1 MNAEHERSIDMTEE
15 KSFKF
20 NCPHCGRH
28 LEADY
33 DMVGMKFDCPECSQS
48 LKVPEVGNSSPN
60 DGGDLFAEEYLH
72 PSAPPSEETEPTSLS
87 TPKITVIRKRERFI
101 DRIKNRIKAVG
112 IGVAV
117 LLLFVGV
124 GVIKECLDETET
136 ATATKGNAK
145 VESGAKE
152 CLDETETATATKGNA
167 KVESGAKVKAVMTS
181 LECLLNYVE
190 MPNERRLGVLSRS
203 LEFCPK
209 DFMDAVKEF
218 LVSVSRTS
226 DDMIS
231 DREREDMIKGK
242 IALGLIFG
250 AVNKNDPQSGVAA
263 GLQLGDLISAKTQE
277 SANQRLKQDIE
288 SKLNHLLDVAERYGV
303 DPNKLETALVSRM
316 RQ

>member
-1 MNAEHERSIDMTEE
+1 MDVENT
-15 KSFKF
+15 FKF
-20 NCPHCGRH
+20 TCPHCGQH
-28 LEADY
+28 LDAEH
-33 DMVGMKFDCPECSQS
+33 DMVGMEFDCPACGQP
-48 LKVPEVGNSSPN
+48 LTVPEVGNSSPN
-60 DGGDLFAEEYLH
+60 EGGDLFVEEHLH
-72 PSAPPSEETEPTSLS
+72 PSAPLSEEMEPTPLS

-101 DRIKNRIKAVG
+101 DRIKKRMKAVG

-124 GVIKECLDETET
+124 GVINECLDEPET
-136 ATATKGNAK
+136 ATATKEKSK
-145 VESGAKE
+145 VANS
-152 CLDETETATATKGNA
+152 
-167 KVESGAKVKAVMTS
+167 AKVKAVMTS
-181 LECLLNYVE
+181 LECLLNYFE

-203 LEFCPK
+203 LESCPK
-209 DFMDAVKEF
+209 DFMDAVTEF

-250 AVNKNDPQSGVAA
+250 AVNQNDPQSGVAA
-263 GLQLGDLISAKTQE
+263 GLQLGDLISAKAQE
-277 SANQRLKQDIE
+277 SANQRLKRDIE

-316 RQ
+316 R

>member
-1 MNAEHERSIDMTEE
+1 MAIENT
-15 KSFKF
+15 FKF
-20 NCPHCGRH
+20 SCPHCGQH
-28 LEADY
+28 LDAEY
-33 DMVGMKFDCPECSQS
+33 DMVGFEFDCPACGQP
-48 LKVPEVGNSSPN
+48 LTVPEVGNSSPN
-60 DGGDLFAEEYLH
+60 EGGDLFAEEHLH
-72 PSAPPSEETEPTSLS
+72 PSDPPSEETEPMPLS

-101 DRIKNRIKAVG
+101 DRIKKRMKAVG
-112 IGVAV
+112 IGVAI
-117 LLLFVGV
+117 LLLFAGV

-136 ATATKGNAK
+136 ATVTKEKSK
-145 VESGAKE
+145 VAG
-152 CLDETETATATKGNA
+152 
-167 KVESGAKVKAVMTS
+167 GAKVRAVMTS
-181 LECLLNYVE
+181 IACLLNYVE
-190 MPNERRLGVLSRS
+190 MPNERRSGVLSRS
-203 LEFCPK
+203 LESCPK

-218 LVSVSRTS
+218 LVSISRTS

-277 SANQRLKQDIE
+277 SANQRLKRDIE

-316 RQ
+316 R

>member
-1 MNAEHERSIDMTEE
+1 MTEE

-20 NCPHCGRH
+20 NCPHCGQH
-28 LEADY
+28 LDAEH
-33 DMVGMKFDCPECSQS
+33 DMVGMEFDCPACG
-48 LKVPEVGNSSPN
+48 LPLTVPEVGNSSPN
-60 DGGDLFAEEYLH
+60 EGGDLFAEEHLH
-72 PSAPPSEETEPTSLS
+72 PSDPPSEETEPTPLS

-101 DRIKNRIKAVG
+101 DRIKKRMKAVG

-117 LLLFVGV
+117 LLLFAGV

-136 ATATKGNAK
+136 ATVTKEKAK
-145 VESGAKE
+145 VEG
-152 CLDETETATATKGNA
+152 
-167 KVESGAKVKAVMTS
+167 GAKVRAVMTS
-181 LECLLNYVE
+181 IECLLNYVE
-190 MPNERRLGVLSRS
+190 MPNERRLGALSRS
-203 LEFCPK
+203 LESCPK

-277 SANQRLKQDIE
+277 SANQRLKRDIE

-316 RQ
+316 R

>member
-1 MNAEHERSIDMTEE
+1 MDVENTL
-15 KSFKF
+15 KF
-20 NCPHCGRH
+20 TCPHCGQH
-28 LEADY
+28 LDAEH
-33 DMVGMKFDCPECSQS
+33 DMVGMEFDCPACGQP
-48 LKVPEVGNSSPN
+48 LTVPEVGNSSPN
-60 DGGDLFAEEYLH
+60 EGGDLFAEEHLH
-72 PSAPPSEETEPTSLS
+72 PSYPPSEETEPTPLS

-101 DRIKNRIKAVG
+101 DRIKKRMKAVG

-117 LLLFVGV
+117 LLLFAGV

-136 ATATKGNAK
+136 ATATKERSK
-145 VESGAKE
+145 VANS
-152 CLDETETATATKGNA
+152 
-167 KVESGAKVKAVMTS
+167 VKVKAVMTS
-181 LECLLNYVE
+181 LECLLNYLE
-190 MPNERRLGVLSRS
+190 MPNKRRLGVLSRS
-203 LEFCPK
+203 LESCPK

-250 AVNKNDPQSGVAA
+250 AVNQNDPQSGVAA

-277 SANQRLKQDIE
+277 TANQRLKQDIE

-316 RQ
+316 R

>member
-1 MNAEHERSIDMTEE
+1 MAIENT
-15 KSFKF
+15 FKF
-20 NCPHCGRH
+20 PCPHCGQH
-28 LEADY
+28 LDAEY
-33 DMVGMKFDCPECSQS
+33 DMVGLEFDCPACGQP
-48 LKVPEVGNSSPN
+48 LTVPEVGNSSPN
-60 DGGDLFAEEYLH
+60 EGGDIFAEEHLH

-101 DRIKNRIKAVG
+101 DRIKKRMKAVG

-136 ATATKGNAK
+136 ATATKGKAK
-145 VESGAKE
+145 VEGGAK
-152 CLDETETATATKGNA
+152 A
-167 KVESGAKVKAVMTS
+167 KAVMTS

>member
-1 MNAEHERSIDMTEE
+1 MDVENTV
-15 KSFKF
+15 KF
-20 NCPHCGRH
+20 TCPHCGQH
-28 LEADY
+28 LDAEH
-33 DMVGMKFDCPECSQS
+33 DMVGMEFDCPACGQP
-48 LKVPEVGNSSPN
+48 LTVPEVGNSSPN
-60 DGGDLFAEEYLH
+60 EGGDLFAEEHLH
-72 PSAPPSEETEPTSLS
+72 PSAPPSEEPEPTPLS

-101 DRIKNRIKAVG
+101 DRIKKRMKAVG

-117 LLLFVGV
+117 LLLFAGV
-124 GVIKECLDETET
+124 GVINECLDEPET
-136 ATATKGNAK
+136 ATATKERSK
-145 VESGAKE
+145 VA
-152 CLDETETATATKGNA
+152 NN
-167 KVESGAKVKAVMTS
+167 AKVKAVMSS
-181 LECLLNYVE
+181 LECLLNYFE

-203 LEFCPK
+203 LESCPK

-250 AVNKNDPQSGVAA
+250 AVNQNDPQSGVAA

-277 SANQRLKQDIE
+277 SANQRLKRDIE

-316 RQ
+316 R

>member
-1 MNAEHERSIDMTEE
+1 MDVENTV
-15 KSFKF
+15 KF
-20 NCPHCGRH
+20 TCPHCGQH
-28 LEADY
+28 LDAEH
-33 DMVGMKFDCPECSQS
+33 DMVGMEFDCPACGQP
-48 LKVPEVGNSSPN
+48 LTVPEVGNSSPN
-60 DGGDLFAEEYLH
+60 EGGDLFAEEHLH
-72 PSAPPSEETEPTSLS
+72 PSAPPSEEPEPTPLS

-101 DRIKNRIKAVG
+101 DRIKKRMKAVG

-117 LLLFVGV
+117 LLLFAGV
-124 GVIKECLDETET
+124 GVINECLDEPET
-136 ATATKGNAK
+136 ATATKERSK
-145 VESGAKE
+145 VA
-152 CLDETETATATKGNA
+152 NN
-167 KVESGAKVKAVMTS
+167 AKVKAVMTS
-181 LECLLNYVE
+181 LECLLNYFE

-203 LEFCPK
+203 LESCPK

-250 AVNKNDPQSGVAA
+250 AVNQNDPQSGVAA

-277 SANQRLKQDIE
+277 SANQRLKRDIE
-288 SKLNHLLDVAERYGV
+288 SKLNYLLDVAERYGV

-316 RQ
+316 R

>member
-1 MNAEHERSIDMTEE
+1 MTEE

-20 NCPHCGRH
+20 NCPHCGQH
-28 LEADY
+28 LDAEH
-33 DMVGMKFDCPECSQS
+33 DMVGMEFDCPACGQP
-48 LKVPEVGNSSPN
+48 LTVPEVGNSSPN
-60 DGGDLFAEEYLH
+60 EGGDLFAEEHLH
-72 PSAPPSEETEPTSLS
+72 PSDPPSEETEPMPLS
-87 TPKITVIRKRERFI
+87 TPKITVIRKREWFI
-101 DRIKNRIKAVG
+101 DRIKKRMKAVG

-117 LLLFVGV
+117 LLLFAGV

-136 ATATKGNAK
+136 ATVTKEKAK
-145 VESGAKE
+145 VEG
-152 CLDETETATATKGNA
+152 
-167 KVESGAKVKAVMTS
+167 GAKVRAVMIS
-181 LECLLNYVE
+181 IECLLNYVE
-190 MPNERRLGVLSRS
+190 MPNERRLGALSRS
-203 LEFCPK
+203 LESCPK

-277 SANQRLKQDIE
+277 SANQRLKRDIE

-316 RQ
+316 R

>member
-1 MNAEHERSIDMTEE
+1 MDVENTV
-15 KSFKF
+15 KF
-20 NCPHCGRH
+20 TCPHCGQH
-28 LEADY
+28 LDAEH
-33 DMVGMKFDCPECSQS
+33 DMVGMEFDCPACGQP
-48 LKVPEVGNSSPN
+48 LTVPEVGNSSPN
-60 DGGDLFAEEYLH
+60 EGGDLFAEEHLH
-72 PSAPPSEETEPTSLS
+72 PSAPPSEEPEPTPLS

-101 DRIKNRIKAVG
+101 DRIKKRMKAVG

-117 LLLFVGV
+117 LLLFAGV
-124 GVIKECLDETET
+124 GVINECLDEPET
-136 ATATKGNAK
+136 ATATKERSK
-145 VESGAKE
+145 VA
-152 CLDETETATATKGNA
+152 NN
-167 KVESGAKVKAVMTS
+167 AKVKAVMTS
-181 LECLLNYVE
+181 LECLLNYFE

-203 LEFCPK
+203 LESCPK

-250 AVNKNDPQSGVAA
+250 AVNQNDPQSGVAA

-277 SANQRLKQDIE
+277 SANQRLKRDIE

-316 RQ
+316 R

>member
-1 MNAEHERSIDMTEE
+1 MDVENT
-15 KSFKF
+15 FKF
-20 NCPHCGRH
+20 TCPHCGQH
-28 LEADY
+28 LDAEH
-33 DMVGMKFDCPECSQS
+33 DMVGMEFDCPACGQP
-48 LKVPEVGNSSPN
+48 LTVPEVGNSSPN
-60 DGGDLFAEEYLH
+60 EGGDLFVEEHLH
-72 PSAPPSEETEPTSLS
+72 PSAPPSEEMEPTPLS

-101 DRIKNRIKAVG
+101 DRIKKRMKAVG

-117 LLLFVGV
+117 LLLFAGV
-124 GVIKECLDETET
+124 GVINECLDEPET
-136 ATATKGNAK
+136 ATATKEKSK
-145 VESGAKE
+145 VANS
-152 CLDETETATATKGNA
+152 
-167 KVESGAKVKAVMTS
+167 AKVKAVMTS
-181 LECLLNYVE
+181 LECLLNYFE

-203 LEFCPK
+203 LESCPK

-250 AVNKNDPQSGVAA
+250 AVNQNDPQSGVAA
-263 GLQLGDLISAKTQE
+263 GLQLGDLISAKAQE
-277 SANQRLKQDIE
+277 SANQRLKRDIE

-316 RQ
+316 R

>member
-1 MNAEHERSIDMTEE
+1 MTEE

-20 NCPHCGRH
+20 NCSHCGQH
-28 LEADY
+28 LDAEQ
-33 DMVGMKFDCPECSQS
+33 DMVGMEFDCPACGQS
-48 LKVPEVGNSSPN
+48 LTVPEVGNSAPN
-60 DGGDLFAEEYLH
+60 EGGDLFAEEHLH
-72 PSAPPSEETEPTSLS
+72 PSDPPSEETEPTPLS

-101 DRIKNRIKAVG
+101 DRIKKRMKAVG
-112 IGVAV
+112 IGVAI
-117 LLLFVGV
+117 LLLFAGV

-136 ATATKGNAK
+136 ATVTKEKAK
-145 VESGAKE
+145 VEG
-152 CLDETETATATKGNA
+152 
-167 KVESGAKVKAVMTS
+167 GAKVRAVRTS
-181 LECLLNYVE
+181 IECLLNYVE
-190 MPNERRLGVLSRS
+190 MSNERRLGVLSRS
-203 LEFCPK
+203 LESCPK

-218 LVSVSRTS
+218 LVSISRTS

-277 SANQRLKQDIE
+277 SANQRLKRDIE

-316 RQ
+316 R

>member
-1 MNAEHERSIDMTEE
+1 MDVENT
-15 KSFKF
+15 FKF
-20 NCPHCGRH
+20 TCPHCGQH
-28 LEADY
+28 LNAEH
-33 DMVGMKFDCPECSQS
+33 DMVGMEFDCPACGQP
-48 LKVPEVGNSSPN
+48 LTVPEVGNSSPN
-60 DGGDLFAEEYLH
+60 EGGDLFAEEHLH
-72 PSAPPSEETEPTSLS
+72 PSAPPSEETEPTPLF
-87 TPKITVIRKRERFI
+87 TPKITVVRKRERFI
-101 DRIKNRIKAVG
+101 DRIKKRMKAVG

-124 GVIKECLDETET
+124 GVINECLDEPET
-136 ATATKGNAK
+136 ATATKEKSK
-145 VESGAKE
+145 VANS
-152 CLDETETATATKGNA
+152 
-167 KVESGAKVKAVMTS
+167 AKVKAVMTS
-181 LECLLNYVE
+181 LECLLNYFE

-203 LEFCPK
+203 LESCPK

-250 AVNKNDPQSGVAA
+250 AVNQNDPQSGVAA
-263 GLQLGDLISAKTQE
+263 GLQLGDLISAKAQE
-277 SANQRLKQDIE
+277 SANQRLKRDIE

-316 RQ
+316 R

>member
-1 MNAEHERSIDMTEE
+1 MAIENT
-15 KSFKF
+15 FKF
-20 NCPHCGRH
+20 PCPHCGQH
-28 LEADY
+28 LDAEY
-33 DMVGMKFDCPECSQS
+33 DMVGLEFDCPACGQP
-48 LKVPEVGNSSPN
+48 LTVPEVGNSSPN
-60 DGGDLFAEEYLH
+60 EDGDLFAEEHLH
-72 PSAPPSEETEPTSLS
+72 PSDPPSEETEPTPLS

-101 DRIKNRIKAVG
+101 DRIKKRMKAVG

-124 GVIKECLDETET
+124 GVIKECLDETEA
-136 ATATKGNAK
+136 ATATKEKAK
-145 VESGAKE
+145 VAG
-152 CLDETETATATKGNA
+152 
-167 KVESGAKVKAVMTS
+167 GAKVKAVMTS
-181 LECLLNYVE
+181 IECLLNYVE

-203 LEFCPK
+203 LESCPK

-218 LVSVSRTS
+218 LVSISRTS

-250 AVNKNDPQSGVAA
+250 AVNKNDPQSGVAT

-277 SANQRLKQDIE
+277 SANQRLKRDIE

-316 RQ
+316 R

>member
-1 MNAEHERSIDMTEE
+1 MTEE

-20 NCPHCGRH
+20 NCSHCGQH
-28 LEADY
+28 LDAEH
-33 DMVGMKFDCPECSQS
+33 DMVGMEFDCPACGQP
-48 LKVPEVGNSSPN
+48 LTVPEVGNSSPN
-60 DGGDLFAEEYLH
+60 EDGDLFAEEHLH
-72 PSAPPSEETEPTSLS
+72 PSDPPSEETEPTPLS

-101 DRIKNRIKAVG
+101 DRIKKRMKAVG
-112 IGVAV
+112 IGVAI
-117 LLLFVGV
+117 LLLFAGV

-136 ATATKGNAK
+136 ATVTKEKAK
-145 VESGAKE
+145 VEG
-152 CLDETETATATKGNA
+152 
-167 KVESGAKVKAVMTS
+167 GAKVRAVMTS
-181 LECLLNYVE
+181 IECLLNYVE

-203 LEFCPK
+203 LESCPK

-218 LVSVSRTS
+218 LVSISRTS

-277 SANQRLKQDIE
+277 SANQRLKRDIE

-316 RQ
+316 R